1 MTQEIKS
8 NESEGNT
15 KDNAEESNEV
25 SNAVNNEVSSTAE
38 NSITKAYSN
47 DVAEAKVT
55 DEKVI
60 ENVAPVELTGSAFT
74 IVRHDNGIAH
84 LVIDVIGENVNTLKA
99 EFTEQVNAVL
109 AEIKADKAITGI
121 VLCSGKKGS
130 FVAGADINMLDAC
143 QSRDEVVALS
153 RQGQRIFSL
162 LEQLP
167 IPIVA
172 AIDGAC
178 LGGGLELAM
187 ACHARVCSDN
197 SKTALGLPEVQL
209 GLLPGSGGT
218 QRLPKLVGLQKALDM
233 MLTGKQLRAKQALKS
248 GLVDDVVPSSVLL
261 NVAENLAISLRQRGK
276 KTIKRKQ
283 GLMDKLLE
291 NNAVGRKVVYQ
302 QAQKTVLAKTQ
313 GNYPAPAKIIDCI
326 RTGIESS
333 AEKGYRVEAEHFA
346 DLVMSDESAQLRQLF
361 FATTA
366 MKKEQGVADVMPEQM
381 TKAGVLGG
389 GLMGGGIAFVTAT
402 KANMPVRVKDI
413 NHKGIGQALKY
424 SYQILNKK
432 VKRRFLL
439 NSEMQK
445 QLAMITGSVEYTGF
459 QALDIV
465 VEAVFEDLALKQNMV
480 AEVEEHAHDKT
491 IFASNTSSLPI
502 GKIAAKAQRPENV
515 IGLHYF
521 SPVDKMPLVEII
533 PHDKTSDQTI
543 SNTVAFAKKQG
554 KTPIVVKDKAGF
566 YVNRI
571 LAPYMNEAAI
581 LLLAGEPIDKIDK
594 ALVKFGFP
602 VGPMQLL
609 DEVGIDVGAK
619 IGPILQA
626 DLGERFAAPAAFDKL
641 LADGRLGKKVNK
653 GFYQYEKPTFTKNL
667 QNTFKGIK
675 SGQKQVDETIYG
687 LLNIKPMGSL
697 SAAEISKRC
706 TYMMLNEAAR
716 CVDEGIVRNA
726 RDGDIGAIFGI
737 GFPPFLG
744 GPLRYID
751 KIGAKSVV
759 AQLSQWAKQHG
770 ERYSPCEA
778 LITMAENDVV
788 YYPK

>member
-1 MTQEIKS
+1 M
-8 NESEGNT
+8 SET
-15 KDNAEESNEV
+15 TDNKETTV
-25 SNAVNNEVSSTAE
+25 
-38 NSITKAYSN
+38 
-47 DVAEAKVT
+47 
-55 DEKVI
+55 
-60 ENVAPVELTGSAFT
+60 SAFT
-74 IVRHDNGIAH
+74 LNRQDNGIAH
-84 LVIDVIGENVNTLKA
+84 LVIDVVDENVNTLKA
-99 EFTEQVNAVL
+99 EFTEQINEVL
-109 AEIKADKAITGI
+109 AEIKADKTITGI
-121 VLCSGKKGS
+121 VLCSGKEGT
-130 FVAGADINMLDAC
+130 FVAGADINMINAC

-153 RQGQRIFSL
+153 RQGQRIFSQ
-162 LEQLP
+162 LEQLS

-197 SKTALGLPEVQL
+197 PKTALGLPEVQL

-261 NVAENLAISLRQRGK
+261 SVAEQMAISLHQRGK
-276 KTIKRKQ
+276 KSTKRKQ
-283 GLMDKLLE
+283 GLVDKALE
-291 NNAVGRKVVYQ
+291 NNSVGRNIVYQ
-302 QAQKTVLAKTQ
+302 QAQKTVQSKTQ
-313 GNYPAPAKIIDCI
+313 GNYPAPSKIIDCV
-326 RTGIESS
+326 RTGIEFSS
-333 AEKGYRVEAEHFA
+333 ENGYQLEAEHFA

-366 MKKEQGVADVMPEQM
+366 MKKEQGVADVIPDKV

-402 KANMPVRVKDI
+402 KAGVPVRVKDI
-413 NHKGIGQALKY
+413 NHKGIEQALKY

-445 QLAMITGSVEYTGF
+445 QLSMITGSVEYTGF
-459 QALDIV
+459 KGLDIV
-465 VEAVFEDLALKQNMV
+465 VEAVFEDLSLKQSMV
-480 AEVEEHAHDKT
+480 AEVEANCHENT

-502 GKIAAKAQRPENV
+502 GNIAAKAERPENV

-521 SPVDKMPLVEII
+521 SPVDKMPLAEII
-533 PHDKTSDQTI
+533 PHEKTSDKTI
-543 SNTVAFAKKQG
+543 STTVAFAKKQG

-581 LLLAGEPIDKIDK
+581 LLLSGEPIDKIDK

-641 LADGRLGKKVNK
+641 LADGRLGKKVKK
-653 GFYQYEKPTFTKNL
+653 GFYQYQKQTPVQKLT
-667 QNTFKGIK
+667 NTFKGIK
-675 SGQKQVDETIYG
+675 AGQKQVDESIYG
-687 LLNIKPMGSL
+687 LLNIQPAGSL
-697 SAAEISKRC
+697 SATEISKRC

-751 KIGAKSVV
+751 KVGAKSVV
-759 AQLSQWAKQHG
+759 AQLSQWAEQHG
-770 ERYSPCEA
+770 ERYAPCQA
-778 LITMAENDVV
+778 LVTMAENDQV
-788 YYPK
+788 YYPTNG